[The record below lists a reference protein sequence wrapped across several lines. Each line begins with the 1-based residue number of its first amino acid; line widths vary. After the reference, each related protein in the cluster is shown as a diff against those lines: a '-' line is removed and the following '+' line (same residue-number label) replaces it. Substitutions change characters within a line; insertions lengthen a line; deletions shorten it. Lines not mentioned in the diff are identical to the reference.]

1 LPGRLS
7 VCRTFGDPDAKLEYR
22 GGNPNVVKAVPEI
35 KTFKI
40 SKDHDFI
47 MLASDGIFDKLTD
60 ADVGRCVWVSCETAK
75 KGVSKDDKQPG
86 ISVH

>member
-1 LPGRLS
+1 

-22 GGNPNVVKAVPEI
+22 GGNPNVVTAIPEI
-35 KTFKI
+35 RTFKI

-60 ADVGRCVWVSCETAK
+60 SDVGKCVWLSCDLAK
-75 KGVSKDDKQPG
+75 KNGINKDDSKNSP

>member
-1 LPGRLS
+1 

-60 ADVGRCVWVSCETAK
+60 IDVGKCVWISCEAAK
-75 KGVSKDDKQPG
+75 KGKDEKQNS